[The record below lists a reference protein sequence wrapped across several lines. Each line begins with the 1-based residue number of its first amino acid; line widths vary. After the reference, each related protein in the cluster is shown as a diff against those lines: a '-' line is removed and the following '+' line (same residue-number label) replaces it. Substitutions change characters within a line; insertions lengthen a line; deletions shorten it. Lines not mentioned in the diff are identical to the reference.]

1 MAAST
6 RIVGQNIKFTLGGDT
21 FAPDIN
27 MFELTLG
34 DAPGG
39 QRTMTEVR
47 PNGEWALKLAGIVSG
62 DAASLYRLLWENFG
76 TEVAFVCGP
85 NGNASPLSNEPHYT
99 GTVVF
104 NELPPL
110 ALTSGEDAN
119 FEVTLRVK
127 NTGLDV
133 ASNLYY
139 GVTIDSTP

>member
-6 RIVGQNIKFTLGGDT
+6 RIVAQNIIFKLGT
-21 FAPDIN
+21 TAYAPDVN
-27 MFELTLG
+27 MVELTLG

-47 PNGEWALKLAGIVSG
+47 PNGEWALKIAGIVSG
-62 DAASLYRLLWENFG
+62 DADSLYRLLWENFG
-76 TEVAFVCGP
+76 TEVAFEINP
-85 NGNASPLSNEPHYT
+85 NGSTAGADTPSYT

-110 ALTSGEDAN
+110 ALTSGEDAS

-127 NTGLDV
+127 NTGLNV

-139 GVTIDSTP
+139 GVTIDATA

>member
-6 RIVGQNIKFTLGGDT
+6 RIVAQNIIFKLDATAY
-21 FAPDIN
+21 APDVN
-27 MFELTLG
+27 MVELTLG

-47 PNGEWALKLAGIVSG
+47 PNGEWALKVSGIVSG
-62 DAASLYRLLWENFG
+62 DADSLYRLLWENFG
-76 TEVAFVCGP
+76 TEVAFEINP
-85 NGNASPLSNEPHYT
+85 NGSTAGADTPSYT

-110 ALTSGEDAN
+110 ALTSGEDAS

-127 NTGLDV
+127 NTGLNV

-139 GVTIDSTP
+139 GVTIDATA

>member
-6 RIVGQNIKFTLGGDT
+6 RIVGQNIVFKIGTT
-21 FAPDIN
+21 SYAPDTTT
-27 MFELTLG
+27 FELTLG

-47 PNGEWALKLAGIVSG
+47 PNGEWTLKLNGIVSG
-62 DAASLYRLLWENFG
+62 DADSLYRLLWENFG
-76 TEVAFVCGP
+76 TEVAFTCAP
-85 NGNASPLSNEPHYT
+85 NGNTTPGSDQPHYT

-110 ALTSGEDAN
+110 SLTAGEDAS
-119 FEVTLRVK
+119 FEVSLRVK

-133 ASNLYY
+133 ASGLYY
-139 GVTIDSTP
+139 GVTIDATA

>member
-6 RIVGQNIKFTLGGDT
+6 RIVGQNIIFTLDGDT

-47 PNGEWALKLAGIVSG
+47 PNGEWALKLSGIVSG
-62 DAASLYRLLWENFG
+62 DSTSLYRLLWENFG
-76 TEVAFVCGP
+76 TEVPFVCNP
-85 NGNASPLSNEPHYT
+85 NGTSAGAQTPSYT
-99 GTVVF
+99 GSVVF

-110 ALTSGEDAN
+110 ALTAGEDAS
-119 FEVTLRVK
+119 FEVTLRVV

-133 ASNLYY
+133 ATKLYY
-139 GVTIDSTP
+139 GVTVDVTA

>member
-6 RIVGQNIKFTLGGDT
+6 RIVAQNIIFKLDATT
-21 FAPDIN
+21 YAPDVN
-27 MFELTLG
+27 MVELTLG

-47 PNGEWALKLAGIVSG
+47 PNGEWALKISGIVSG
-62 DAASLYRLLWENFG
+62 DATSLYRLLWENFG
-76 TEVAFVCGP
+76 TEVAFEINP
-85 NGNASPLSNEPHYT
+85 NGTTPGASTPSYT

-110 ALTSGEDAN
+110 ALTSGEDAS

-133 ASNLYY
+133 AANLYY
-139 GVTIDSTP
+139 GVTIDATA

>member
-6 RIVGQNIKFTLGGDT
+6 RIVGQNIVFKIGTT
-21 FAPDIN
+21 SYAPDIN

-47 PNGEWALKLAGIVSG
+47 PNGEWTLKLSGIVSG
-62 DAASLYRLLWENFG
+62 DADSLYRLLWENFG
-76 TEVAFVCGP
+76 TEVAFTAGP
-85 NGNASPLSNEPHYT
+85 NGNTTPGADQPHYT

-110 ALTSGEDAN
+110 SLTAGEDAS
-119 FEVTLRVK
+119 FEVSLRVK

-133 ASNLYY
+133 ASNLFY
-139 GVTIDSTP
+139 GVTIDATA

>member
-6 RIVGQNIKFTLGGDT
+6 RIVAQNIIFKLGSDS

-27 MFELTLG
+27 MVELTLG

-47 PNGEWALKLAGIVSG
+47 PNGEWALKIAGIVSG
-62 DAASLYRLLWENFG
+62 DADSLYRLLWENFG
-76 TEVAFVCGP
+76 TEVAFEINP
-85 NGNASPLSNEPHYT
+85 NGVAAGTDVPSYK

-110 ALTSGEDAN
+110 ALTSGEDAS

-133 ASNLYY
+133 ATGLYY
-139 GVTIDSTP
+139 GVTIDATA

>member
-6 RIVGQNIKFTLGGDT
+6 RIVAQNIIFKLGTDT
-21 FAPDIN
+21 YAPDVN
-27 MFELTLG
+27 MVELTLG

-47 PNGEWALKLAGIVSG
+47 PNGEWALKVSGIVSG
-62 DAASLYRLLWENFG
+62 DADSLYRLLWENFG
-76 TEVAFVCGP
+76 TEVAFEINP
-85 NGNASPLSNEPHYT
+85 NGTTAGADTPSYT

-110 ALTSGEDAN
+110 ALTSGEDAS

-127 NTGLDV
+127 NTGLNV

-139 GVTIDSTP
+139 GVTIDATA

>member
-6 RIVGQNIKFTLGGDT
+6 RIVAQNIIFTLDSDS

-27 MFELTLG
+27 MVELTLG

-47 PNGEWALKLAGIVSG
+47 PNGEWALKIAGIVSG
-62 DAASLYRLLWENFG
+62 DAGSLYRLLWENFG
-76 TEVAFVCGP
+76 SEVPFEINP
-85 NGNASPLSNEPHYT
+85 NGTTPAAGTPSYK

-110 ALTSGEDAN
+110 ALTSGEDAS

-133 ASNLYY
+133 ATKLFY
-139 GVTIDSTP
+139 GVTIDATA

>member
-6 RIVGQNIKFTLGGDT
+6 RIVAQNIIFKLDATT
-21 FAPDIN
+21 YAPDVN
-27 MFELTLG
+27 MVELTLG

-47 PNGEWALKLAGIVSG
+47 PNGEWALKVSGIVSG
-62 DAASLYRLLWENFG
+62 DADSLYRLLWENFG
-76 TEVAFVCGP
+76 TEVAFEINP
-85 NGNASPLSNEPHYT
+85 NGSTPGADTPSYT

-110 ALTSGEDAN
+110 ALTSGEDAS

-127 NTGLDV
+127 NTGLNV

-139 GVTIDSTP
+139 GVTIDATA

>member
-6 RIVGQNIKFTLGGDT
+6 RIVAQNIIFKLGSDS

-27 MFELTLG
+27 MVELTLG

-47 PNGEWALKLAGIVSG
+47 PNGEWALKIAGIVSG
-62 DAASLYRLLWENFG
+62 DADSLYRLLWENFG
-76 TEVAFVCGP
+76 TEVAFEINP
-85 NGNASPLSNEPHYT
+85 NGVAAGTDVPSYK

-110 ALTSGEDAN
+110 ALTSGEDAS

-127 NTGLDV
+127 NTGLNV

-139 GVTIDSTP
+139 GVTIDATA